1 MAKQQLTI
9 EYVPI
14 SKLKLNPKNPR
25 KNDDNVQAVVKSM
38 AAFGWTNPILARRA
52 NGMVIAGH
60 TRLKA
65 AMAEGLKQVPVVY
78 LDLDENDADVYM
90 VADNKMVENSPWD
103 FPKLADL
110 LVEFDQ
116 LDVDLLLTGFS
127 KAEVDGLMLGPSGNT
142 DFLLPDGE
150 KEGFEQMTFTLSTEQ
165 AITVKGAVGVAKALG
180 DFTDTGNE
188 NHNGNALARICES
201 YNG

>member
-9 EYVPI
+9 EYVPV

-127 KAEVDGLMLGPSGNT
+127 KAEIELIGPATFEPSEEPQSQLDQLEPVNVKC
-142 DFLLPDGE
+142 PKCGE
-150 KEGFEQMTFTLSTEQ
+150 IFN
-165 AITVKGAVGVAKALG
+165 AR
-180 DFTDTGNE
+180 DNE
-188 NHNGNALARICES
+188 N
-201 YNG
+201 